1 VCSHSRTPTCAGT
14 LSLGV
19 TIGCGHFIFNVDFLL
34 KWGVIK
40 KKVDV
45 KDLVTNEFIDEINK
59 FNPNQIAAEAKTYT
73 PR

>member
-1 VCSHSRTPTCAGT
+1 VSFSSGPHARTHI
-14 LSLGV
+14 L
-19 TIGCGHFIFNVDFLL
+19 VDFLL

-59 FNPNQIAAEAKTYT
+59 FNPNQIAAEAKTYK